1 MLTLE
6 EMTLAIDGAKAR
18 IKNEKRKRRTSKKLK
33 GVSTIS
39 AEKSVGE
46 ASADKL
52 QDKTD
57 RMLEENIE
65 EGEKKDGE

>member
-33 GVSTIS
+33 EVSTIS

-46 ASADKL
+46 EVRISFKIRL
-52 QDKTD
+52 IVC
-57 RMLEENIE
+57 L
-65 EGEKKDGE
+65 KKIWKKSIVL

>member
-33 GVSTIS
+33 EGLMTLAEESVS
-39 AEKSVGE
+39 E

-52 QDKTD
+52 
-57 RMLEENIE
+57 
-65 EGEKKDGE
+65 